1 MRLGTLRMLS
11 AVALA
16 VGMFQVA
23 NAEILLT
30 ELRTKSQF
38 DPEDYFEL
46 TNTGDMAVDIT
57 GWKFDDESAEIA
69 EAAPLMGVTSIA
81 PGESVVFFQLA
92 SDATTDEGVFRDAW
106 GGLAGV
112 QVGYYDGAGLGKGD
126 AIILFDASDN
136 IAISLPFGMTSPE
149 ETHAGDWAAGNF
161 DGTDIYENQSA
172 VWVPGTDP
180 QQFVLAAAGVYGSF
194 ADSMGDYGSPGTV
207 GAIPEPS
214 TCLLAG
220 LALAG
225 IVTARKRLG

>member
-1 MRLGTLRMLS
+1 MKLGTLLMLC
-11 AVALA
+11 AAALA
-16 VGMFQVA
+16 VGVFQIA
-23 NAEILLT
+23 QAEILIT

-46 TNTGDMAVDIT
+46 TNTGDTAVDIT
-57 GWKFDDESAEIA
+57 GWKFDDEGPDIA
-69 EAAPLMGVTSIA
+69 NAAPLLGVTSIA
-81 PGESVVFFQLA
+81 PNESVVFFQLA
-92 SDATTDEGVFRDAW
+92 SDAAADEVAFRDAW

-112 QVGYYDGAGLGKGD
+112 QVGHYDGAGLGKGD
-126 AIILFDASDN
+126 AVNIFDAADN
-136 IAISLPFGMTSPE
+136 VILTLEYGMTSPE

-161 DGTDIYENQSA
+161 DGSDTYENQSA

-180 QQFVLAAAGVYGSF
+180 QQWQLAAAGVYGSI

-225 IVTARKRLG
+225 LVAARKRFS